1 MGMFDKPSDT
11 AIGKFFNLGAEL
23 ILWDINITNDNVVI
37 SGKVAIETTA
47 VVSRTDAADEK
58 FQVTSLGAAL
68 ARLAQQKDMSE
79 LPAVVRYEEVKGQ
92 RGNAAKALVFVR
104 KHNPDHIPF

>member
-1 MGMFDKPSDT
+1 MFDKPSDS
-11 AIGKFFNLGAEL
+11 AIGKFFDLGDEL

-37 SGKVAIETTA
+37 GGKTAIETTA
-47 VVSRTDAADEK
+47 IVSRVDANEK

-68 ARLAQQKDMSE
+68 SRLAQHKDMSE

-104 KHNPDHIPF
+104 KYQGDEDIPL